1 MAKFLNQNR
10 KTNKGIRNR
19 MTLYQPGEGIV
30 QNLTKAIKNVLDYL
44 GKKATKQT
52 EPQKKY

>member
-1 MAKFLNQNR
+1 
-10 KTNKGIRNR
+10 

-44 GKKATKQT
+44 GNKATKQT

>member
-1 MAKFLNQNR
+1 
-10 KTNKGIRNR
+10 

-30 QNLTKAIKNVLDYL
+30 QNLTKAIKNFLDYL
-44 GKKATKQT
+44 GNKATKQT